1 MIMLDKE
8 HVTFKDLLKKAS
20 DIKQKLFDELVEKN
34 VPVENYVSLIVQD
47 QEWKSCAEKLVPLS
61 NRLILTTILS
71 IFIKFTFLLILIN
84 N

>member
-1 MIMLDKE
+1 MIMLE